1 VVEDETA
8 ERSFIEAIEL
18 LETTLVVTDLA
29 LAHLHYGEWLRRRN
43 RRMDARRE
51 LRTAYDDFGAM
62 GAEGFAERARIEL
75 EATGERARRRTVKAS
90 LDLTPQE
97 SQIARLAG
105 RGATNPE
112 IGARLFISA
121 NTVDYHLR
129 KVFRK
134 LGVTSRR
141 QLEQA
146 LELIESNRT

>member
-1 VVEDETA
+1 MA
-8 ERSFIEAIEL
+8 EQFFVEAIEL
-18 LETTLVVTDLA
+18 LERCLVVIDLD
-29 LAHLHYGEWLRRRN
+29 LAHLHYGEWLRRKN
-43 RRMDARRE
+43 RRVDARRE
-51 LRTAYDDFGAM
+51 LRTAYESFSGM

-90 LDLTPQE
+90 LDLTAQE
-97 SQIARLAG
+97 SQIARLAS

-112 IGARLFISA
+112 IAARLFISA
-121 NTVDYHLR
+121 STVDYHLR

-146 LELIESNRT
+146 LQFIESRGE